1 MKDKALVLA
10 GSRGIGKAIA
20 DSLEGVVR
28 EIVATSSKTLD
39 TSDLT
44 AVKAFAAAH
53 PETDVLV
60 LNTGGPPAMAFEDIT
75 EELWEHWFRQLF
87 LSFVL
92 LLQRIHVRDEG
103 HVFLISS
110 YYVREP
116 DPRMAL
122 SNALRLAFTSVFKTV
137 SKTAMPRNVSF
148 VNIAP
153 GPTDTDRMK
162 ELAASSGRTIE
173 EYTASLPTKR
183 MIDPKEI
190 GGFVRFLVE
199 NNVHALSG
207 VTIPF
212 DMGMGDFVL

>member
-1 MKDKALVLA
+1 MKQKAVVLA

-20 DSLEGVVR
+20 DSLEGVVS
-28 EIVATSSKTLD
+28 EVVATSSKTLD
-39 TSDLT
+39 TSDLA
-44 AVKAFAAAH
+44 AVKRFAAEH
-53 PETDVLV
+53 SVVDVLV

-75 EELWEHWFRQLF
+75 EELWEHWFHQLF
-87 LSFVL
+87 LSMVL
-92 LLQRIHVRDEG
+92 LLQKVHVRDEG

-116 DPRMAL
+116 VPQMAL
-122 SNALRLAFTSVFKTV
+122 SNSLRLAFSSVFKTV
-137 SKTAMPRNVSF
+137 SKTAMARNVSF

-162 ELAASSGRTIE
+162 KLATSSGKTIE

-183 MIDPKEI
+183 MVDPKEI

-212 DMGMGDFVL
+212 DMGMGNFVL

>member
-1 MKDKALVLA
+1 MKDKAIVFA

-20 DSLEGVVR
+20 DSLQGVVH
-28 EIVATSSKTLD
+28 EIIATSSKTLD
-39 TSDLT
+39 TSDLA
-44 AVKAFAAAH
+44 AVKAFAAEH

-75 EELWEHWFRQLF
+75 EELWEHWFHQLF

-137 SKTAMPRNVSF
+137 SKTAMERKVSF

-162 ELAASSGRTIE
+162 KLAAASGRTIE
-173 EYTASLPTKR
+173 GYTAALPTKR

-199 NNVHALSG
+199 GNVHALSG